1 MLKRAVALN
10 VLLLAV
16 CGFLIYSAVTTELE
30 EPDPVPPSAYDW
42 HDRNVPTGWLL
53 RNEE

>member
-10 VLLLAV
+10 VLLFAV

-30 EPDPVPPSAYDW
+30 EPDPPSTW
-42 HDRNVPTGWLL
+42 HDRTVLTSWLL